1 MEHRRIIPQIS
12 ALAIIFNNM
21 KKQIFFLICF
31 LISFSLWA
39 QFSTQTELKYLQII
53 NADKNKELIKNNL
66 WNAELKADSILYSKQ
81 QKLINRL
88 FFIELAKSYFILKQY
103 DLALLNLYKQRILF
117 PSDSLSV
124 ENKQLFFEL
133 IYRNNFGDSISQEI
147 WKTTE
152 EKSLSDNYN
161 ERLNFL
167 LKQAIDIHSKRL
179 IPYIF
184 NLAHLYERFSV
195 KKPLWLNNWEF
206 LSLIKIREKHKKQII
221 DYSNNQEQTIYKLI
235 KNDKLKYKVYRK
247 AIKHYIRINAIKRTK
262 ELINEYQTYD
272 LPKLLK
278 VDLAIK
284 KARTKIKS
292 LF

>member
-147 WKTTE
+147 WKATE
-152 EKSLSDNYN
+152 EKSLSNNYN

-167 LKQAIDIHSKRL
+167 LKQAIDIHSKKL

-206 LSLIKIREKHKKQII
+206 LSLIKIQKDYLISVKYYGRSVIGKIVQMDHFHQSVLPFFCYIQSFSIAFSSFLQIACLPI
-221 DYSNNQEQTIYKLI
+221 YSTQIGQYFFFICFL
-235 KNDKLKYKVYRK
+235 
-247 AIKHYIRINAIKRTK
+247 RTS
-262 ELINEYQTYD
+262 
-272 LPKLLK
+272 
-278 VDLAIK
+278 LA
-284 KARTKIKS
+284 
-292 LF
+292 FE